1 MREPLVEGKVAKI
14 ISVRELGINIG
25 ASQGVEEGMIF
36 AILAET
42 PLRVE
47 DPDTAEVLGE
57 IERYKVKVKA
67 TEVFDRFSI
76 CRTYETYETGGMFPS
91 SLASFIALSGP
102 ATRHV
107 RTLKI
112 EDSELPPP
120 LSEEESYVKVGDR
133 VRQVPSQD

>member
-1 MREPLVEGKVAKI
+1 MTLEGKVAAI
-14 ISVRELGINIG
+14 VSVREVAINLGDRDH
-25 ASQGVEEGMIF
+25 VEPGMIF
-36 AILAET
+36 AILADV

-47 DPDTAEVLGE
+47 DPDTRELLAE
-57 IERYKVKVKA
+57 IERYKVKVKV
-67 TEVFDRFSI
+67 TEVLERLSI

-91 SLASFIALSGP
+91 SFASLIAGMSGP